1 MGTKLGKGKGVK
13 KQKTNS
19 CRVQCSQMKS
29 NFDAY
34 NLNVAT

>member
-1 MGTKLGKGKGVK
+1 MGTKLEKGKGVK

-19 CRVQCSQMKS
+19 CRVQHSRMKS
-29 NFDAY
+29 HFDAY

>member
-1 MGTKLGKGKGVK
+1 MGTKLGKEKGVK

-19 CRVQCSQMKS
+19 YRVQCSRMKS
-29 NFDAY
+29 HFDAY